1 MAAAVG
7 GPRRT
12 TLSGAIWAAAEHGD
26 AAAVEALLDMEGYPG
41 PDCRSLNQSTLL
53 HCAAKRGHLQLA
65 AALLAR
71 GADVNA
77 LDYGGM
83 RRTPLHWVSPGGS
96 LGALPAASACPPAS
110 VAVGLPPRAP
120 PTAPGPAARC
130 CAHRCRRWHAPCL
143 RRPAR
148 VAMWQWWSC
157 WSPRGRTQRCVPA
170 RTCAADP
177 LLLLFHAA
185 FVSAPSCT
193 APLFV
198 CCRLALLFAA
208 DTQGQLFWGGSS
220 GFFLCCT
227 AARAPP
233 RTK

>member
-83 RRTPLHWVSPGGS
+83 RRTPLHWACKGGHVAMVELLVAAGADTKADGRS
-96 LGALPAASACPPAS
+96 WSKLVQGSRCGALIPKDAPTESVEALCRTNAVRLALSQPPWN
-110 VAVGLPPRAP
+110 
-120 PTAPGPAARC
+120 PGANHHMFPQRFREAAR
-130 CAHRCRRWHAPCL
+130 
-143 RRPAR
+143 
-148 VAMWQWWSC
+148 
-157 WSPRGRTQRCVPA
+157 
-170 RTCAADP
+170 
-177 LLLLFHAA
+177 LLLLACCCPAGGGGGSAA
-185 FVSAPSCT
+185 PGSQELLLS
-193 APLFV
+193 
-198 CCRLALLFAA
+198 RDALLEVLRRAA
-208 DTQGQLFWGGSS
+208 YPVSS
-220 GFFLCCT
+220 WLS
-227 AARAPP
+227 
-233 RTK
+233 